1 MTMRCAVLGSPIG
14 HSLSPTIHNRA
25 YELLGIDGE
34 YTRFDVDSAQ
44 LGAFLD
50 QHAPADW
57 RGFSLTMPLK
67 EAGVLFATVSS
78 PEVNLAG
85 ALNTLVAMGNNW
97 HGFNTD
103 VSAIRSLLSAESF
116 QRVVI
121 LGAGGTARAALA
133 ALRGRDC
140 EVTICRRSTQRDQ
153 ALQEIR
159 GDLSFADW
167 QRAEDLLGADL
178 VINTAPASA
187 LVDLTSDAPS
197 PRVLLDAIYLPW
209 PPPLALRPGVGRY
222 ISGKELLVE
231 QGIEQIRL
239 FTERD
244 FDSGFLRTE
253 LIRSIA

>member
-1 MTMRCAVLGSPIG
+1 MRCAVLGSPIG

-34 YTRFDVDSAQ
+34 YERFDVDSAQ
-44 LGAFLD
+44 LGQFLREHSPS
-50 QHAPADW
+50 QW

-67 EAGVLFATVSS
+67 ETGVIHAAVTS
-78 PEVNLAG
+78 PEVKLSG
-85 ALNTLVAMGNNW
+85 VLNTLLSKGNEW

-103 VSAIRSLLSAESF
+103 VVAMRSLLASENF
-116 QRVVI
+116 GEVVI

-133 ALRGRDC
+133 ALSGREC
-140 EVTICRRSTQRDQ
+140 EVTICRRSSRRDQ
-153 ALQEIR
+153 ALQAIR
-159 GDLSFADW
+159 SGLRFVDW

-187 LVDLTSDAPS
+187 LVDLTNEAPS
-197 PRVLLDAIYLPW
+197 PKALLDAIYLPW
-209 PPPLALRPGVGRY
+209 PPPLALRSGVGRY

-244 FDSGFLRTE
+244 FKADFLRAE
-253 LIRSIA
+253 LLESIA

>member
-1 MTMRCAVLGSPIG
+1 MTMRCAVLGSPIS
-14 HSLSPTIHNRA
+14 HSLSPKIHNRA
-25 YELLGIDGE
+25 YELLGVDGE
-34 YTRFDVDSAQ
+34 YTRFDVDSTQ

-50 QHAPADW
+50 QHLPGQW

-67 EAGVLFATVSS
+67 EAGVRFATFTS
-78 PEVNLAG
+78 PEVHLAG
-85 ALNTLVAMGNNW
+85 VLNTLVAKGNDW

-103 VSAIRSLLSAESF
+103 VSAMRSLLSKENF
-116 QRVVI
+116 DRVVI

-133 ALRGRDC
+133 ALSGREC
-140 EVTICRRSTQRDQ
+140 EVAICRRSKERDE
-153 ALQEIR
+153 ALQMIR
-159 GDLSFADW
+159 GDLDFADW

-187 LVDLTSDAPS
+187 LVDLRNEAPS

-209 PPPLALRPGVGRY
+209 PPPLALRTGVGRY

-239 FTERD
+239 FTEQD
-244 FDSGFLRTE
+244 FDGEFLRSE
-253 LIRSIA
+253 LIQSIA